1 MSRWYDLEIFYM
13 NQEAKSVVYSG
24 KMPMYSSVE
33 DVLRKFEISGDVR
46 FELKGRTLTVF
57 DK

>member
-1 MSRWYDLEIFYM
+1 M
-13 NQEAKSVVYSG
+13 VYSG

-33 DVLRKFEISGDVR
+33 NVLRKFEMSGDVR

-57 DK
+57 VK

>member
-1 MSRWYDLEIFYM
+1 MMGIP
-13 NQEAKSVVYSG
+13 ACPG
-24 KMPMYSSVE
+24 KM
-33 DVLRKFEISGDVR
+33 DVRKFEISGDVR